1 MSQMIH
7 GGMKHALD
15 RLDNERKKQRYKD
28 DPVFWAEDRVGVI
41 LWSKQK
47 EILRSLVDNK
57 RTAVKSCHSIGK
69 TFLSALAAGWW
80 VDTREYCM
88 VQSTAPTYT
97 QVHTLL
103 WEEIRKLQFTANLPG
118 RVNLQDQWL
127 RTMLDK
133 TTGRMQEQLVGE
145 GKRPA
150 DNNIHGFHGTH
161 RPDGVLVILDEGCGI
176 PDTLFTGSEAIT
188 TATFDRILT
197 VGNPDD
203 PATTFGDIWNDP
215 KVASQWNKIT
225 VSAFETPNF
234 TDEGDEL
241 RKKYRHDKDK
251 LKQVEALLAGMPQ
264 PPTIESQKHLWGD
277 DSPRYLSKVLAVFP
291 LVSEDSLFTPSEIS
305 VSLQN
310 IIEPGENDYRVFG
323 VDPARYG
330 GDKAT
335 VVSNIEGHIEIVAS
349 WQSSDIMQLAASVHK
364 LAIEQKIDQV
374 RVDGIGVGGGVV
386 DRLLQLTQAEG
397 TPYTV
402 IEMNAGGRAPD
413 PTLHRNARA
422 YWYDT
427 LKHKMRSGLIDL
439 PDHRDILKE
448 MSRVTYDY
456 PLGVLKLESK
466 EDMRKRGVHSPDFLD
481 ALVMAVAPISYLEK
495 DPLASARVGQTFNL
509 NLFQQ
514 FSTVSPF

>member
-1 MSQMIH
+1 M
-7 GGMKHALD
+7 
-15 RLDNERKKQRYKD
+15 
-28 DPVFWAEDRVGVI
+28 
-41 LWSKQK
+41 
-47 EILRSLVDNK
+47 
-57 RTAVKSCHSIGK
+57 
-69 TFLSALAAGWW
+69 
-80 VDTREYCM
+80 
-88 VQSTAPTYT
+88 
-97 QVHTLL
+97 
-103 WEEIRKLQFTANLPG
+103 
-118 RVNLQDQWL
+118 
-127 RTMLDK
+127 
-133 TTGRMQEQLVGE
+133 
-145 GKRPA
+145 
-150 DNNIHGFHGTH
+150 
-161 RPDGVLVILDEGCGI
+161 
-176 PDTLFTGSEAIT
+176 
-188 TATFDRILT
+188 
-197 VGNPDD
+197 
-203 PATTFGDIWNDP
+203 
-215 KVASQWNKIT
+215 
-225 VSAFETPNF
+225 
-234 TDEGDEL
+234 
-241 RKKYRHDKDK
+241 
-251 LKQVEALLAGMPQ
+251 
-264 PPTIESQKHLWGD
+264 
-277 DSPRYLSKVLAVFP
+277 FP